1 MSADGHDPAP
11 AAPSAPHAAG
21 PFQLPVQRDSSVLP
35 PPAAHPSDVLDP
47 VSAEVPT
54 AAQCVLG
61 PLLRRR
67 AAGTPTA
74 PYALMPDGEVWT
86 YRRTLQETEETA
98 AALQALGVAP
108 GELVLSWLPN
118 GPEALRTW
126 YGVNMAGA
134 VLVPLN
140 IAYRGTILHQ
150 VIADS
155 GAEVLICRP
164 SLAARLTESAQPPG
178 KVRTIVLL
186 PGPDEAPDKVRAL
199 AEQLSRRFRVHTGL
213 RADRGEFTEPVPA
226 PQPWDPQTVIYTSGT
241 TGPSKGVVSSYAH
254 LYSSC
259 TAAFHGM
266 AGPEDRYLLQLPL
279 FHAGGTIG
287 AYGMLVYGASV
298 TVVPAFTTS
307 EFWPLIRRTGTTLCT
322 LLGVMATYLL
332 KQPAVPQDTGHP
344 LRAAY
349 VIPFT
354 EGAREFAERFGVS
367 VRALFNMTE
376 VSCPV
381 LSDPGHAPDV
391 PMHCGR
397 PRPGIT
403 ARVVDDHDREVAD
416 GETGELILRADRPW
430 AFNSGYLGRP
440 QETAAAWRNGW
451 FHTGDGFRRAP
462 DGGLV
467 FVDRKKDAIRRRGEN
482 ISSFEVETQ
491 AVAHPEVLEAAA
503 VAVPGDEGEDEVLL
517 VVAGRTPAAPVPPEA
532 LLAFLRERL
541 AHFMLPR
548 YIRLLPELP
557 KTPTGKPTKHTL
569 RAEGVT
575 EDTWDREAAG
585 IRIRRERIV

>member
-1 MSADGHDPAP
+1 MSDDGILDPASP
-11 AAPSAPHAAG
+11 A
-21 PFQLPVQRDSSVLP
+21 
-35 PPAAHPSDVLDP
+35 
-47 VSAEVPT
+47 VPT
-54 AAQCVLG
+54 AEQCVLG

-67 AAGTPTA
+67 AVGTPDA
-74 PYALMPDGEVWT
+74 PYALMPDGELWS
-86 YRRTLQETEETA
+86 YARTLRETEETA
-98 AALQALGVAP
+98 TALQELGVAP
-108 GELVLSWLPN
+108 GQLVLSWLPN
-118 GPEALRTW
+118 GPDALRVW
-126 YGVNMAGA
+126 YGVNLAGA
-134 VLVPLN
+134 VLVPIN
-140 IAYRGTILHQ
+140 IAYRGSILSQ

-155 GAEVLICRP
+155 GAEVLVCRP
-164 SLAARLTESAQPPG
+164 TLAARLEELPDGAG
-178 KVRTIVLL
+178 AVRTVVLL
-186 PGPDEAPDKVRAL
+186 AGPDDEPGEVAAL
-199 AEQLSRRFRVHTGL
+199 AGRLAAHYRVETGL
-213 RADRGEFTEPVPA
+213 RADRAGFTEPVPA
-226 PQPWDPQTVIYTSGT
+226 PRPWDPQTVIYTSGT

-254 LYSSC
+254 LYASC
-259 TAAFHGM
+259 TAAFDGM

-287 AYGMLVYGASV
+287 AYGMLVRGGSV

-332 KQPAVPQDTGHP
+332 KQPPSPEDTGHP

-354 EGAREFAERFGVS
+354 KGATEFSKRFGVS

-381 LSDPGHAPDV
+381 LSAPDHD
-391 PMHCGR
+391 PAEALHCGR

-403 ARVVDDHDREVAD
+403 ARVVDDHDREVPE
-416 GETGELILRADRPW
+416 GGTGELVLRADRPW
-430 AFNSGYLGRP
+430 SFLSGYLGRP
-440 QETAAAWRNGW
+440 AETAEVWRNGW
-451 FHTGDGFRRAP
+451 FHTGDTFRRAP

-482 ISSFEVETQ
+482 ISSFEVEAQ
-491 AVAHPEVLEAAA
+491 AVAHPSVLEAAA
-503 VAVPGDEGEDEVLL
+503 VAVPCDEGEDEVLL
-517 VVAGRTPAAPVPPEA
+517 VVAGRDPAVPVEPAE
-532 LLAFLRERL
+532 LLEFLRERL

-548 YIRLLPELP
+548 YIRVVAALP

-569 RAEGVT
+569 RADGLVAG
-575 EDTWDREAAG
+575 TWDREAAG

>member
-1 MSADGHDPAP
+1 MSAGQRGSVPAG
-11 AAPSAPHAAG
+11 G
-21 PFQLPVQRDSSVLP
+21 PR
-35 PPAAHPSDVLDP
+35 PPADVLDP
-47 VSAEVPT
+47 ASGAVPT
-54 AAQCVLG
+54 AEQCVLG

-67 AAGTPTA
+67 AADTPQA
-74 PYALMPDGEVWT
+74 PYALMPDGAVWT
-86 YRRTLQETEETA
+86 YARTLQETEETA

-118 GPEALRTW
+118 GPDALRAW
-126 YGVNMAGA
+126 YGVNAAGA

-140 IAYRGTILHQ
+140 TAYRGAILHQ
-150 VIADS
+150 VVADS
-155 GAEVLICRP
+155 GAGVLLCRP
-164 SLAARLTESAQPPG
+164 SLAARLEESPDRPG
-178 KVRTIVLL
+178 AVRTVVLL
-186 PGPDEAPDKVRAL
+186 PGPEDVPQEVEAL
-199 AEQLSRRFRVHTGL
+199 AERLRTRFRVLTGL
-213 RADRGEFTEPVPA
+213 RADRSSFAEPVPA
-226 PQPWDPQTVIYTSGT
+226 PRPWDPQTVIYTSGT

-287 AYGMLVYGASV
+287 AYGMLVHGGSV

-307 EFWPLIRRTGTTLCT
+307 EFWPLVRRTGTTLCT

-332 KQPAVPQDTGHP
+332 KQEPDPQDTGHP

-354 EGAREFAERFGVS
+354 AGAAEFSKRFGVS

-381 LSDPGHAPDV
+381 LSGPQDPPAG
-391 PMHCGR
+391 PMHCGW
-397 PRPGIT
+397 PRPGVT
-403 ARVVDDHDREVAD
+403 ARIVDDHDREAAD
-416 GETGELILRADRPW
+416 GEAGELVLRAERPW
-430 AFNSGYLGRP
+430 SFLSGYLGRP
-440 QETAAAWRNGW
+440 AVTAAAWRNGW
-451 FHTGDGFRRAP
+451 FHTGDTFRRAP

-482 ISSFEVETQ
+482 ISSFEVEAQ
-491 AVAHPEVLEAAA
+491 AVAHPAVLEAAA

-517 VVAGRTPAAPVPPEA
+517 AVAGRDPGAPIEPAA

-548 YIRLLPELP
+548 YIRVLAEIP

-569 RAEGVT
+569 RAEGVAA
-575 EDTWDREAAG
+575 DTWDREAAG
-585 IRIRRERIV
+585 IRIRREKIT

>member
-1 MSADGHDPAP
+1 MSDGLDLDILDPAS
-11 AAPSAPHAAG
+11 AA
-21 PFQLPVQRDSSVLP
+21 
-35 PPAAHPSDVLDP
+35 
-47 VSAEVPT
+47 VPT
-54 AAQCVLG
+54 AEQCVLG

-67 AAGTPTA
+67 AAATPRA
-74 PYALMPDGEVWT
+74 PYALMPDGELWT
-86 YRRTLQETEETA
+86 YERTLRETEETA
-98 AALQALGVAP
+98 AALQSLGVAP
-108 GELVLSWLPN
+108 GQLVLSWLPN
-118 GPEALRTW
+118 GPDALRVW
-126 YGVNMAGA
+126 YGVNAAGA

-140 IAYRGTILHQ
+140 IAYRGAILRQ

-155 GAEVLICRP
+155 GAEVLVCRP
-164 SLAARLTESAQPPG
+164 SLAARLEEPYG
-178 KVRTIVLL
+178 
-186 PGPDEAPDKVRAL
+186 PDKVGAVRTVVLLAGPEDTPDEVEAL
-199 AEQLSRRFRVHTGL
+199 AARLSVRFRVETGL
-213 RADRGEFTEPVPA
+213 RGGQAEFTEPVPA

-287 AYGMLVYGASV
+287 AYGMLVHGGSV

-332 KQPAVPQDTGHP
+332 KQPPLPQDIGHP

-354 EGAREFAERFGVS
+354 EGATEFAKRFGVS
-367 VRALFNMTE
+367 ARALFNMTE

-381 LSDPGHAPDV
+381 LSAPDHHPGV
-391 PMHCGR
+391 PMHCGE
-397 PRPGIT
+397 PRPGIA
-403 ARVVDDHDREVAD
+403 ARIVDDHDREVPD
-416 GETGELILRADRPW
+416 GEAGELVLRAQRPW
-430 AFNSGYLGRP
+430 SFLSGYLGRP
-440 QETAAAWRNGW
+440 AETAAVWRNGW
-451 FHTGDGFRRAP
+451 FHTGDTFRRAP

-482 ISSFEVETQ
+482 ISSFEVEAQ
-491 AVAHPEVLEAAA
+491 AVAHPGVLEAAA

-517 VVAGRTPAAPVPPEA
+517 VVADRDPGAPVDPAE
-532 LLAFLRERL
+532 LLEFLRGRL

-548 YIRLLPELP
+548 YIRTLHELP

-569 RAEGVT
+569 RAEGVVAG
-575 EDTWDREAAG
+575 TWDREAAG
-585 IRIRRERIV
+585 IRIRREKIV

>member
-1 MSADGHDPAP
+1 MSEDILDPASAD
-11 AAPSAPHAAG
+11 
-21 PFQLPVQRDSSVLP
+21 
-35 PPAAHPSDVLDP
+35 
-47 VSAEVPT
+47 VPT
-54 AAQCVLG
+54 AEQCVLG

-67 AAGTPTA
+67 AAATPTA
-74 PYALMPDGEVWT
+74 PYALMPDGDRWS
-86 YRRTLQETEETA
+86 YARTLRETEETA

-118 GPEALRTW
+118 GPDALRVW
-126 YGVNMAGA
+126 YGVNLAGA

-140 IAYRGTILHQ
+140 IAYRGAILRQ

-155 GAEVLICRP
+155 GAAVLVCRP
-164 SLAARLTESAQPPG
+164 SLAARLAQTDERAG
-178 KVRTIVLL
+178 SVRTVVLL
-186 PGPDEAPDKVRAL
+186 PGPDDAPQEVAAL
-199 AEQLSRRFRVHTGL
+199 AGRLSGRYRVETGL
-213 RADRGEFTEPVPA
+213 RADRAEFTEPVPT
-226 PQPWDPQTVIYTSGT
+226 PQPWDPQTVVYTSGT

-266 AGPEDRYLLQLPL
+266 AGPQDRYLLQLPL

-287 AYGMLVYGASV
+287 AYGMLVHGGSV
-298 TVVPAFTTS
+298 TVVPAFSTG

-332 KQPAVPQDTGHP
+332 KQPPLPQDTAHP

-354 EGAREFAERFGVS
+354 EGAAEFSRRFGVS

-381 LSDPGHAPDV
+381 LSAPDHRPGI

-403 ARVVDDHDREVAD
+403 ARVVDDHDREVPD
-416 GETGELILRADRPW
+416 GEAGELVLRADRPW
-430 AFNSGYLGRP
+430 SFLSGYLGRP
-440 QETAAAWRNGW
+440 AETAAVWRNGW
-451 FHTGDGFRRAP
+451 FHTGDTFRRAP

-482 ISSFEVETQ
+482 VSSFEVEAQ
-491 AVAHPEVLEAAA
+491 AVAHPGVLEAAA

-517 VVAGRTPAAPVPPEA
+517 VVADRDPAAPVDPAA
-532 LLAFLRERL
+532 LLEFLRERL

-548 YIRLLPELP
+548 YIRVLPELP

-569 RAEGVT
+569 RAEGVVAG
-575 EDTWDREAAG
+575 TWDREAAG

>member
-1 MSADGHDPAP
+1 MDLDI
-11 AAPSAPHAAG
+11 
-21 PFQLPVQRDSSVLP
+21 
-35 PPAAHPSDVLDP
+35 LDP
-47 VSAEVPT
+47 TSAAVPT
-54 AAQCVLG
+54 AEQCVLG

-67 AAGTPTA
+67 AAATPRA
-74 PYALMPDGEVWT
+74 PYALMPDGDLWT
-86 YRRTLQETEETA
+86 YARTLRETEETA

-108 GELVLSWLPN
+108 GQLVLSWLPN
-118 GPEALRTW
+118 GPDALRVW
-126 YGVNMAGA
+126 YGVNAAGA

-140 IAYRGTILHQ
+140 TAYRGAILRQ
-150 VIADS
+150 VVADS
-155 GAEVLICRP
+155 GAEVLVCRP
-164 SLAARLTESAQPPG
+164 SLAARLEEPDGPDGIGA
-178 KVRTIVLL
+178 VRTVVLL
-186 PGPDEAPDKVRAL
+186 AGPEDAADEVEAL
-199 AEQLSRRFRVHTGL
+199 AARLSVHFRVETEL
-213 RADRGEFTEPVPA
+213 RCGQAEFTEPVPA

-287 AYGMLVYGASV
+287 AYGMLVHGGSV

-332 KQPAVPQDTGHP
+332 KQPPLPQDTGHP

-354 EGAREFAERFGVS
+354 EGATEFAKRFGVS

-381 LSDPGHAPDV
+381 FSAPDHHPGV
-391 PMHCGR
+391 PMHCGQ
-397 PRPGIT
+397 PRPGIA
-403 ARVVDDHDREVAD
+403 ARVVDDHDREVPD
-416 GETGELILRADRPW
+416 GEAGELVLRAERPW
-430 AFNSGYLGRP
+430 SFLSGYLGRP
-440 QETAAAWRNGW
+440 AETAAVWRNGW
-451 FHTGDGFRRAP
+451 FHTGDTFRRAP

-482 ISSFEVETQ
+482 ISSFEVEAQ
-491 AVAHPEVLEAAA
+491 AVAHPGVLEAAA

-517 VVAGRTPAAPVPPEA
+517 VVADRDPDAPVDPAE
-532 LLAFLRERL
+532 LLEFLRGRL

-548 YIRLLPELP
+548 YIRTLPELP

-569 RAEGVT
+569 RAEGVVAG
-575 EDTWDREAAG
+575 TWDREAAG
-585 IRIRRERIV
+585 IRIRREKIV